1 MPTFH
6 RVAVIWGGPSRE
18 REVSSRS
25 GKRVSNALRARG
37 HEVVEIELTPE
48 LPFDLRKARV
58 EAVFIAVH
66 GKGGED
72 GKLQGLLEI
81 MGIPYTGSGVLA
93 SALSMN
99 KIFCKKLWEKENI
112 PTPLYQEIKKD
123 HFLEDVKKGIKKL
136 GLPLVV
142 KPVAEGSSLG
152 VEMVEKEEQ
161 VLPAV
166 QRISEEFGEVF
177 LEEYIKGKEITVG
190 LLGEGNTLRALPV
203 LELAPQGNFYD
214 YQAKYTPGMTEFIIP
229 ADLPAET
236 YRISQEIAIKAHK
249 ILSCRSFSRVD
260 IIVRKDIPYVHD
272 LNTVPG
278 LTDISDLPAQAEA
291 AGISYNDL
299 IEEILS
305 YAACNK
311 F

>member
-1 MPTFH
+1 MPVFH

-18 REVSSRS
+18 REVSFRS

-37 HEVVEIELTPE
+37 YEVVEIELTRE
-48 LPFDLRKARV
+48 LPFNLSQEKV

-66 GKGGED
+66 GKWGED

-81 MGIPYTGSGVLA
+81 MGLPYTGSGVLA

-99 KIFCKKLWEKENI
+99 KIFCKKLWEKEKI
-112 PTPLYQEIKKD
+112 PTPGYQEIRKESL
-123 HFLEDVKKGIKKL
+123 LEDVKKGIEKL

-142 KPVAEGSSLG
+142 KPVSEGSSLG
-152 VEMVEKEEQ
+152 VEIVKEKNQ

-166 QRISEEFGEVF
+166 QRINKEFGKVF
-177 LEEYIKGKEITVG
+177 LEEYIRGKEITVG
-190 LLGEGNTLRALPV
+190 ILGEGKTLRALPV
-203 LELAPQGNFYD
+203 LALAPQKDFYD
-214 YQAKYTPGMTEFIIP
+214 YQAKYTPGMTKFIIP
-229 ADLPAET
+229 ANLPAKT
-236 YRISQEIAIKAHK
+236 YQMSQEIAIKAHK
-249 ILSCRSFSRVD
+249 VLSCCSFSRVD
-260 IIVRKDIPYVHD
+260 MIVREDIPYVHD

-278 LTDISDLPAQAEA
+278 LTEISDLPAQAEA